1 MVSCVHRNIQ
11 SLSVHIVIACWL
23 YIFALV
29 ALTMKNGFAGAATFL
44 IIGCAPVGLYML
56 LSLRRLRRRRDQRAS
71 AAATPPPP
79 RSGLEHE
86 MHEGDDRD
94 A

>member
-1 MVSCVHRNIQ
+1 MVSCAHRNIQ

-29 ALTMKNGFAGAATFL
+29 ALTMKNSFAGAATFL
-44 IIGCAPVGLYML
+44 VIGCGPVALYAL
-56 LSLRRLRRRRDQRAS
+56 LSLRRLRHRRDQRAS
-71 AAATPPPP
+71 AAAPAPPP

>member
-23 YIFALV
+23 YVIAMV
-29 ALTMKNGFAGAATFL
+29 ALTMKSGFAGAATFL
-44 IIGCAPVGLYML
+44 VVGCAPVALWFALALTFATTVVL
-56 LSLRRLRRRRDQRAS
+56 LD
-71 AAATPPPP
+71 
-79 RSGLEHE
+79 RSGLEREVHA
-86 MHEGDDRD
+86 GDDRD